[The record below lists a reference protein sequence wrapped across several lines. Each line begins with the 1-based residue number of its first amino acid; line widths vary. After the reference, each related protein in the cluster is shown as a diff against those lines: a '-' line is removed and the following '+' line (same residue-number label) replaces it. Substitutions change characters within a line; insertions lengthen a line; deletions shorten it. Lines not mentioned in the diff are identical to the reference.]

1 MQPNLHQWNGPQ
13 SRRHFLQRIGA
24 LSGATLVSACSAAPP
39 PPTPPAGTTPITEK
53 QALLFWGDEQ
63 HPLNLAAVG
72 FMTAHPEIEWQAP
85 HPVEHVEKMKT
96 ALAAAADLPDLYWAE
111 APLAQSW
118 GCQQLLTDLTDH
130 LTPEL
135 ANYHPAKSA
144 ESLVVKH
151 GIYIGWPGDLGL
163 SGWYYRQDHLQT
175 MGWQA
180 ADLTTSTWPAFI
192 EMTTALHQEGL
203 YSYCFP
209 VAGWTPLFFLI
220 LHQVGGSPI
229 SQDGAEITVSDE
241 KGIYAMH
248 LLKDLWEA
256 GGGLAVDWWQ
266 APYWQAIKE
275 GKLVGDFAPAWA
287 RGFWEAALQDA
298 EATAGL
304 GEWRVA
310 PLPGGDGIQH
320 RTGVWGGGQ
329 LVTPKGAAN
338 PEGALKFMHYALA
351 SLEGATHYGAA
362 SVVPAYRPYLA
373 SAAFTEQ
380 RSPLFGGWS
389 FGQFWA
395 KQEQELS
402 PAYVRPAGWDAVNS
416 AVQQEMMD
424 IIRDAYSVE
433 DGMSRIVERA
443 LPAFTQTHC
452 L

>member
-1 MQPNLHQWNGPQ
+1 MQHNLQHLKELQ
-13 SRRHFLQRIGA
+13 SRRHFLQMVGA
-24 LSGATLVSACSAAPP
+24 VTTTTLLAACSPPVTPPEQPNLTAPAAEKQTLV
-39 PPTPPAGTTPITEK
+39 
-53 QALLFWGDEQ
+53 FWGDEQ
-63 HPLNLAAVG
+63 HPIHLAAAG
-72 FMTAHPEIEWQAP
+72 FTAAHPAIAWQAP
-85 HPVEHVEKMKT
+85 HAADHAEKMKS
-96 ALAAAADLPDLYWAE
+96 ALATGADLPDLYWAD

-118 GCQQLLTDLTDH
+118 GCQQLLTDLTEY

-151 GIYIGWPGDLGL
+151 GVYLGWPGDLGL
-163 SGWYYRQDHLQT
+163 SGWYYRQDRLLAL
-175 MGWQA
+175 GWQA
-180 ADLTTSTWPAFI
+180 ADLATLSWPAFI
-192 EMTTALHQEGL
+192 AMTAALRKEGI

-209 VAGWTPLFFLI
+209 AEGWTPLFFLI
-220 LHQVGGSPI
+220 LHQVGGSAI
-229 SQDGAEITVSDE
+229 SQDGAEITIGDE

-256 GGGLAVDWWQ
+256 GGGLEVEWWQ
-266 APYWQAIKE
+266 PPYWQALKE

-298 EATAGL
+298 QDTAGL
-304 GEWRVA
+304 GQWRVA
-310 PLPGGDGIQH
+310 PLPGGDDIQF

-338 PEGALKFMHYALA
+338 PEGALQFMHYALA
-351 SLEGATHYGAA
+351 SLEGVTHYGAA
-362 SVVPAYRPYLA
+362 SIVPAYHPYLTTT
-373 SAAFTEQ
+373 AFTSQ
-380 RSPLFGGWS
+380 RSVLFGDWS

-395 KQEQELS
+395 EQEQELS
-402 PAYVRPAGWDAVNS
+402 TAYVRSAGWDAVNS

-424 IIRDAYSVE
+424 IVLDSYSVE

-443 LPAFTQTHC
+443 LPAFKQTQC